1 MASYYT
7 YGAIPDPNDVFYSE
21 EPSGLGSFYEPV
33 GGGYES
39 IPAGEESAPL
49 SPLAPASAPASS
61 VPPSA
66 GPPGTYWEPKYKGGT
81 WLKIPATAAEWDAL
95 KARIGFTPSIARP
108 AAPAPSDA
116 KTESIQPT
124 GEGEALATP
133 AGGLSGSS
141 ADNFAALSSL
151 LSGMPSQINLGA
163 GPTGMPITGISP
175 SNLVF
180 GGTGGRDLDPTRGEA
195 TLASLIEMGID
206 PEVAKQ
212 FSENLLGQ
220 QARGKELSAQLV
232 EQAKA
237 QYSPEEY
244 ARMEEAVRPLAE
256 AQAKSRAEQEAKYQA
271 ELPDRRALSSLLK
284 ENKFDE
290 AWQYARANNVTDL
303 LTDPANFKD
312 LRGPLTQSE
321 AAAFLNATPSDLRGK
336 DFVFDPKSGLD
347 YATSQWQG
355 STGFVSPLA
364 SFSAKPDDTF
374 KKVVNF
380 GVDLMLAAAGIP
392 PIPAAIAKATYT
404 LAETGGDVQAALKA
418 GAAAAVGAKVGQALK
433 VPSGFDELTG
443 VTATGPV
450 GSAAAARAATQA
462 ATQGAASGLAGGALQ
477 EFVVQ
482 AAKAAAPGLAETV
495 VRTVA
500 SNALSQAA
508 APSTAARPA
517 EAVTSETTA
526 RTTEPSG
533 LEEVV
538 VTGRRAFQPSLQ
550 QALASTAASAAT
562 QDILS
567 DRQIQEAQEA
577 DQRAQEEEAKKEE
590 ESALQT
596 FKIETGRLPRLGV
609 ADVIPAFSQQLIN
622 SGYRPPRFAETPLD
636 QIPEVKVTA
645 RKIEPGKLTIGDVTG
660 ALTSA
665 ALTQGFRQPNVD
677 PLTGQVRGPSKIE
690 TELDKIQT
698 ALATGA
704 AIPGTSS
711 AIKDLI
717 KKYGSLKNVLRVL
730 GALGAAGARQ
740 PTGGGGAFGMPSLG
754 GALPK
759 YDLKRVALSPDIDYY
774 TYGTRP
780 EAKFFEYDQQLVS
793 PEQPDL
799 PGGRVRPED
808 EPVFAEGG
816 LTGYAR
822 GGSKSARYVDGPGS
836 GRDDKI
842 PALLSDGEYV
852 IDAETL
858 ALLGDGSTKEG
869 ARRMDRFRANI
880 RKHKGRALSRGRIS
894 PNAKSPDK
902 YMGGGLT

>member
-1 MASYYT
+1 MANYYT
-7 YGAIPDPNDVFYSE
+7 YGAIPDVDSLFYE
-21 EPSGLGSFYEPV
+21 ETPSNLGSFYEPV

-39 IPAGEESAPL
+39 IPVGEESAPL
-49 SPLAPASAPASS
+49 SET
-61 VPPSA
+61 
-66 GPPGTYWEPKYKGGT
+66 G
-81 WLKIPATAAEWDAL
+81 
-95 KARIGFTPSIARP
+95 
-108 AAPAPSDA
+108 
-116 KTESIQPT
+116 TESIQPT
-124 GEGEALATP
+124 GEGAVITQP
-133 AGGLSGSS
+133 TGGLGGSS

-151 LSGMPSQINLGA
+151 LATMPSQINLGA

-180 GGTGGRDLDPTRGEA
+180 GGTGGRDLDPTRGDA
-195 TLASLIEMGID
+195 TLATLIEMGIS
-206 PEVAKQ
+206 PEEAKKMQ
-212 FSENLLGQ
+212 ENLAAQ
-220 QARGKELSAQLV
+220 AARGKELSAQLV

-284 ENKFDE
+284 ENKFAE

-347 YATSQWQG
+347 YATQQWQG

-364 SFSAKPDDTF
+364 SFSAKPDDTL
-374 KKVVNF
+374 KKVINF
-380 GVDLMLAAAGIP
+380 GVDIMLAAAGIP

-418 GAAAAVGAKVGQALK
+418 GAAAAVGAKIGQALK
-433 VPSGFDELTG
+433 APSGFDELTG

-508 APSTAARPA
+508 APRTAARPA
-517 EAVTSETTA
+517 ETVAPETTA
-526 RTTEPSG
+526 KVTEPSG
-533 LEEVV
+533 LDEIV
-538 VTGRRAFQPSLQ
+538 VTGKRAFQPSLQ
-550 QALASTAASAAT
+550 QALASTAASATT

-577 DQRAQEEEAKKEE
+577 EQKAQEEEAKKEE

-609 ADVIPAFSQQLIN
+609 ADVIPAFSQQLLKT
-622 SGYRPPRFAETPLD
+622 GYRPPKFAEAPLD
-636 QIPEVKVTA
+636 EVPEVKVTA
-645 RKIEPGKLTIGDVTG
+645 RKIEPGQLTIGDVTG

-677 PLTGQVRGPSKIE
+677 PLTGEPRGPSKTE
-690 TELDKIQT
+690 TELNKIQA

-711 AIKDLI
+711 FLKDLI
-717 KKYGSLKNVLRVL
+717 SKYGTLENALKVL
-730 GALGAAGARQ
+730 GALGSAA
-740 PTGGGGAFGMPSLG
+740 TGGGGGGGGGGGLTTPSLG

-759 YDLKRVALSPDIDYY
+759 YTYSRTALSPDIDYY

-780 EAKFFEYDQQLVS
+780 EAKFFDYGLQLEKPV
-793 PEQPDL
+793 QP
-799 PGGRVRPED
+799 PAPPVGVRPPSE
-808 EPVFAEGG
+808 EPVFATGG
-816 LTGYAR
+816 LTGYAK
-822 GGSKSARYVDGPGS
+822 GGSKSARYVAGPGS

-869 ARRMDRFRANI
+869 ARRMDKFRANI